1 MDSQASLY
9 GTSFRL
15 SHSVVKFLH
24 DSGEDVSF
32 KDVSLKGCV
41 LGLTTCHF
49 PHAPTG
55 TLENSE
61 LPEISC

>member
-1 MDSQASLY
+1 MGSQASLY
-9 GTSFRL
+9 DTSFKL
-15 SHSVVKFLH
+15 SHKVVKFIH
-24 DSGEDVSF
+24 ASWEDVIF
-32 KDVSLKGCV
+32 KAVSVKGCV

-61 LPEISC
+61 LPETSC